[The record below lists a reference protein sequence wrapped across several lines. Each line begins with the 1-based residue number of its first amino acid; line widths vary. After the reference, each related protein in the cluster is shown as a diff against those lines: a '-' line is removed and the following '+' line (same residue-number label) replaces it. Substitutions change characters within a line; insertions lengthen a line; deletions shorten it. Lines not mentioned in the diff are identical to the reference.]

1 MYIYNLKKSKIM
13 RTNFYKPFVGLGI
26 LLLTISCKIEPE
38 AIVYGKDQCS
48 FCVMNIV
55 DKTHAAQYV
64 TKKGKQYKFDAIECM
79 VHDLSKKSEADLAII
94 LVANYAN
101 PGEMID
107 AKTATY
113 LISPEI
119 KSPMGANL
127 SAMSSLEKAEELQ
140 QNYSGE
146 IYTWQMLKQ
155 RLSDK

>member
-1 MYIYNLKKSKIM
+1 MKV
-13 RTNFYKPFVGLGI
+13 NFLKPFVGIWI
-26 LLLTISCKIEPE
+26 LLLTISCRVEPE
-38 AIVYGKDQCS
+38 AIAYGNDQCS

-64 TKKGKQYKFDAIECM
+64 TKKGKQFKFDAIECL
-79 VHDLSKKSEADLAII
+79 VNDLNEKNEEDFAFI

-107 AKTATY
+107 ARTATY
-113 LISPEI
+113 LISPAI

-127 SAMSSLEKAEELQ
+127 SAVSTSEIALELQ
-140 QNYSGE
+140 QQHSGD
-146 IYTWQMLKQ
+146 IYTWESLKE